1 MYINAKN
8 DRFVIQLDGN
18 MKYFLPPVLYIR
30 PESLNKSAII
40 KHMPHCFRV
49 NFTKRTLIIRD
60 NPHLANPTIS
70 HPTINIDFCIEK
82 SLFSPQ
88 HRLSMANNKFHSTH
102 HHPC

>member
-8 DRFVIQLDGN
+8 DRFIIQLDST

-60 NPHLANPTIS
+60 NPHLAKPTVR
-70 HPTINIDFCIEK
+70 HQTINIDFVLKNPC
-82 SLFSPQ
+82 SDLSPGFKWQ
-88 HRLSMANNKFHSTH
+88 KINFAPLVIINV
-102 HHPC
+102 